1 MAEPLMKHIPHP
13 GQQLRIT
20 NLDYIILSEEWIVLA
35 VEYPTIT
42 FSCKKWWDYNSIT
55 MQGQTSE
62 TVIGNIVTA
71 NEKETIIAFM
81 QYSQMQMEVGLVIR
95 GSEATYLKQLDP
107 PKNA

>member
-1 MAEPLMKHIPHP
+1 MQHIPYP
-13 GQQLRIT
+13 GQKLKIT
-20 NLDYIILSEEWIVLA
+20 NVDYIIISEDWVVPS

-62 TVIGNIVTA
+62 TVIGTIV
-71 NEKETIIAFM
+71 KEDAQEVIVAFS
-81 QYSQMQMEVGLVIR
+81 QYSQMSMEKGLSIR
-95 GSEATYLKQLDP
+95 GDKATYLTKLDP

>member
-1 MAEPLMKHIPHP
+1 MQHMPYP
-13 GQQLRIT
+13 GQKLKIT
-20 NLDYIILSEEWIVLA
+20 NVDYIIISEDWVVIS

-62 TVIGNIVTA
+62 TVIGNIVKDDA
-71 NEKETIIAFM
+71 QEVIVAFS
-81 QYSQMQMEVGLVIR
+81 QYSQMSMEKGLAIR
-95 GSEATYLKQLDP
+95 GDKATYLTKLDP

>member
-1 MAEPLMKHIPHP
+1 MQHIPYP
-13 GQQLRIT
+13 GQKLKIT
-20 NLDYIILSEEWIVLA
+20 NLDHIILSEDWVVLS

-62 TVIGNIVTA
+62 TVIGTIVKA
-71 NEKETIIAFM
+71 DAQEVIVAFS
-81 QYSQMQMEVGLVIR
+81 QYSQMNMEKGLAIR
-95 GSEATYLKQLDP
+95 GDEAMYLRQLNP